1 MHTRTVKHMC
11 KGSKYFSG
19 HNPNPSKA
27 CRSLVWVW
35 VSVSS
40 KQSYKTPTLWVR
52 VTLQSSAHH
61 VTIAQVKKARTAM
74 SQARAARRTTAQPV
88 RVMIAVKWWRES
100 ANARQ
105 TERVRVRVT
114 AVLQDTSAFICILI
128 CAAGMYLLSQP
139 LVAHTLTQ
147 HTPFIMSH
155 LTLTRQ
161 GCPC

>member
-40 KQSYKTPTLWVR
+40 KQSYKTPTLRVR
-52 VTLQSSAHH
+52 VTLQSTTRH
-61 VTIAQVKKARTAM
+61 VTIAQVRKPHTVI

-88 RVMIAVKWWRES
+88 TVMIAAKWWRDS
-100 ANARQ
+100 AGARQ
-105 TERVRVRVT
+105 TEMVQVRFT
-114 AVLQDTSAFICILI
+114 AVLQDTSAFIHIPI
-128 CAAGMYLLSQP
+128 YSAGMHLLSQP